1 MTKRN
6 LFFIDDKSD
15 ETEDSTSTFNAE
27 YARSNR
33 STCHGCNTKI
43 EKDLVRLSRIV
54 SSTYN
59 SIPTDQW
66 YHIDCFK
73 EHKDE
78 LHFHG
83 VAETFVVCF
92 SNFYFCLIVLFRF
105 SGFNDLNKEDQTELK
120 KKFGSIT
127 VNRKRKGDKILS
139 STNNNDDAPK
149 AKQPKTEENNSSTPE
164 QDETYQKKVWD

>member
-1 MTKRN
+1 MEHQQMAKVKNILFPLTKTN
-6 LFFIDDKSD
+6 LFFIDDKSN
-15 ETEDSTSTFNAE
+15 ETEDSTSAFNAE

-59 SIPTDQW
+59 SIPTDEW

-92 SNFYFCLIVLFRF
+92 GNFTLWSYCFI
-105 SGFNDLNKEDQTELK
+105 
-120 KKFGSIT
+120 
-127 VNRKRKGDKILS
+127 
-139 STNNNDDAPK
+139 
-149 AKQPKTEENNSSTPE
+149 
-164 QDETYQKKVWD
+164 